1 MLAYRGN
8 PHSGGQGVYVRHL
21 SRALSGLG
29 HHVEVF
35 SGQPY
40 PDLDPGIALS
50 RLPSLDLYRPED
62 PFRRARGFRD
72 AIDLLEF
79 GGMCAGAFPEP
90 LSFSLRAWREL
101 DRRSGEFDIVH
112 DNQCLG
118 YGLLGLDAR
127 LPVIATVHHPIA
139 VDLRLELAAASRS
152 RRWSL
157 RRWYAFTRMQDR
169 VARRLRRIL
178 TVSNPSKAEIVLEMR
193 VAPERIAVVPN
204 GVDTQTFR
212 PLPGSHRIVGRI
224 LATASADVP
233 LKGLVPLLEALA
245 RVRALRPADLVVVGK
260 ARPNGAVRDTIAR
273 LGLGGAVRFVS
284 GIDEQELVELYS
296 QAELAVVPSLY
307 EGFSFPAVEAMAC
320 GVPLVATTAGALP
333 EVIGHD
339 GGSGLLVPPGDALA
353 LAAAIGRAL
362 DDPELRL
369 RMGAEGRAR
378 VIDRYGWARAAEA
391 TVAEYRTVL
400 EGRC

>member
-1 MLAYRGN
+1 
-8 PHSGGQGVYVRHL
+8 
-21 SRALSGLG
+21 
-29 HHVEVF
+29 
-35 SGQPY
+35 
-40 PDLDPGIALS
+40 
-50 RLPSLDLYRPED
+50 
-62 PFRRARGFRD
+62 
-72 AIDLLEF
+72 
-79 GGMCAGAFPEP
+79 
-90 LSFSLRAWREL
+90 
-101 DRRSGEFDIVH
+101 
-112 DNQCLG
+112 
-118 YGLLGLDAR
+118 
-127 LPVIATVHHPIA
+127 
-139 VDLRLELAAASRS
+139 
-152 RRWSL
+152 
-157 RRWYAFTRMQDR
+157 
-169 VARRLRRIL
+169 
-178 TVSNPSKAEIVLEMR
+178 
-193 VAPERIAVVPN
+193 
-204 GVDTQTFR
+204 
-212 PLPGSHRIVGRI
+212 
-224 LATASADVP
+224 
-233 LKGLVPLLEALA
+233 
-245 RVRALRPADLVVVGK
+245 VRALRPADLVVVGK